1 MTENS
6 ISPELAPEQI
16 SELSPAATPTFS
28 SIAAPSETAAA
39 QQVENAAAPQLTAE
53 LDFLPSFNLAFQQNG
68 VPAVRELKLTNRSD
82 RPLAGLVCTF
92 TSSPEMILPKTIH
105 AEAIAPG
112 ETLAMHDLGIELNCD
127 YLTALSEAVKGK
139 LKLEVFWN
147 GQTVFR
153 QDYDVTAFAA
163 DQWTGRDVM
172 PELLAAFVTPNLDV
186 ISELQARASEEL
198 RKVTGDASIDGYRSG
213 DRKRVYEI
221 CAAIYRAVY
230 SWGIHYSLPPSS
242 IGTPGQRIRFS
253 DNIYQYKLGTCLD
266 TTVLFASVME
276 QCGLNPVIM
285 IHTSHAYIGCHLV
298 DRYFPDIPMDDLQA
312 VRKLV
317 DLDEFLVLETTSVC
331 SGDSASFS
339 RAEAIARKHLN
350 NDDEFQ
356 CAVDICRARRSGIRP
371 LPLRRSVDGL
381 ELAPVEHDVDKLAPE
396 EMRPLQQDVDLSS
409 LEDAG
414 TQSGR
419 VRRWTQ
425 KLLDMSLRNRLLNV
439 RDTKQIIPIACTDIT
454 VLEDKLAADESIALN
469 ALANLLNEKDIHD
482 LATHRESEISTEI
495 RALLDA
501 ELDQH
506 RLWSILPPPELN
518 KRLVA
523 VYRQSKSDLEEG
535 GVNTLFLAIGF
546 LEWKQTERDA
556 KSFLAPILLIP
567 IQIRRKSVAEGFR
580 ISRLDE
586 ETMINETLLE
596 LLRSQ
601 FQLTV
606 PGLDPLPTDDSGVD
620 VGRVMRIFRQ
630 TLKDMKGWEVRE
642 EARIG
647 LFSFGKFIMWNDMT
661 ARQDDLRR
669 NAVVNHLIEGG
680 GLFDDG
686 IEVFPPE
693 EIAQHL
699 DLKNLC
705 CPMSADSSQLTAVV
719 YSGLGK
725 SFVLHG
731 PPGTGKSQTIT
742 NIIAQNLALGRRV
755 LFVSE
760 KKAALDVVH
769 NRLSKIGLKPFC
781 LELHSNKAGKTDVL
795 KQFAEALQ
803 IPEIAPP
810 AEWNAV
816 IASMEQTREELNRYV
831 RELHNVYPNGLS
843 AYDCFSRTL
852 LMTDAPDPALVPEID
867 FLTQSR
873 EECETA
879 ERLASD
885 LAISF
890 QGTSPDALE
899 AMRILDPVP
908 WSPVLE
914 NEILKSARTLVSAA
928 DTLKESF
935 AAVAPLLRMPPHSAN
950 IPAIRK
956 TAELA
961 ALFPSV
967 RDIPSSLVCAQFP
980 AHAEFLKKYLADDR
994 RRAGLENKLNAYRL
1008 DTFPQYDFPG
1018 IAARVE
1024 ENDRA
1029 FFLVKF
1035 FKNNSLLKEL
1045 AALKK
1050 SGGAK
1055 LTVSELKALLP
1066 EAEEYNGL
1074 LRTLESGRAQAE
1086 DLLGAYWN
1094 AGSPDWNAVEAMLT
1108 DAEQVMAVAS
1118 EFADTEALYEALR
1131 GLLPDAKHSFSEYL
1145 PAIQNLQVAE
1155 KGFLAALDDFAAH
1168 SSAAPSM
1175 DNLDGLRDSVQ
1186 AVIDRISDLRA
1197 ALRYLVLAKEARERG
1212 LAKLAAA
1219 LENGTVA
1226 PDGFAEFCGDVF
1238 ASVMLAQILTASPV
1252 LSQFDGA
1259 THNDRIRKFSELDD
1273 KYTALARKLVF
1284 AKLAASLPRRRSG
1297 PCPEG
1302 TELGLLKR
1310 ECEKRARQKPVR
1322 QLLEQIPT
1330 LAPILKPCFLMSPL
1344 SVAQYLPPDAALFD
1358 LIVFDEA
1365 SQIPVWDAIGVIAR
1379 GRQLIVVGDPK
1390 QMPPT
1395 NFFQKQDSEDADDAM
1410 EDAADLESILDECI
1424 AAGVYPTYLNWHYR
1438 SRHESLIA
1446 FSNHYYYEDRLFTF
1460 PAATVSDR
1468 LGVRFV
1474 FVQDGVYDRKSTRT
1488 NRKEAEA
1495 VVEYVF
1501 DRLAHSHKKRSI
1513 GVVTFSQAQKD
1524 LIEDLMEEER
1534 EKHPELEPYFSDKN
1548 PEPPFVKNLENVQ
1561 GDERDVILFSIGY
1574 APDASGKFA
1583 MNFGPLNRQGGERR
1597 LNVAITR
1604 AKEQV
1609 VVFSSIHASQ
1619 IDLARTGAVGAAHLK
1634 YFLDYA
1640 EKGIRIQHK
1649 NDADAAG
1656 NGLAVQIAGFLAEHG
1671 YESEHNFG
1679 SSEYRI
1685 DLAVRNPDRPDQF
1698 LLAIECDGSSYAAQ
1712 RTTRDREHL
1721 RPSVLQSLGW
1731 HTYRAW
1737 SVDWAFARKHAEQDL
1752 LHVLDEIRNTP
1763 EAPEP
1768 ETEPEPEPENGPEQ
1782 VPGETA
1788 AEPDAGKKTETS
1800 PAPVQSASQFRK
1812 DYVVW
1817 RPAKPLNPDLF
1828 YAPESRALIRRQIRE
1843 IIQTEG
1849 PIYGSLL
1856 KKRITKAWGFARA
1869 GGNIAAVLRDCMP
1882 DKLTTTSNADEP
1894 VYWPGNV
1901 SPADYRDYR
1910 IGTDRDAKR
1919 AIDEIPPEELANAM
1933 HEILVDFASC
1943 EQDVLFRET
1952 IRLFGLNT
1960 LTAKARQYL
1969 EYAVAVLQRS
1979 GRI

>member
-1 MTENS
+1 MTES
-6 ISPELAPEQI
+6 DISPVSPEPEAVPRLA
-16 SELSPAATPTFS
+16 
-28 SIAAPSETAAA
+28 
-39 QQVENAAAPQLTAE
+39 AE
-53 LDFLPSFNLAFQQNG
+53 LDFLPFFNLAFQQND
-68 VPAVRELKLTNRSD
+68 VPAVRELKLTNQSAQ
-82 RPLAGLVCTF
+82 PLAGLVCTF

-105 AEAIAPG
+105 VEEIAPG
-112 ETLAMHDLGIELNCD
+112 ETLALHDLGLDLNIEF
-127 YLTALSEAVKGK
+127 LTSLSEAVKGK
-139 LKLEVFWN
+139 LKLEVFRD
-147 GQTVFR
+147 GRTLCSR
-153 QDYDVTAFAA
+153 EYDVTAYAA
-163 DQWTGRDVM
+163 DQWTGLSVM
-172 PELLAAFVTPNLDV
+172 PELLAAFVTPNLDAV
-186 ISELQARASEEL
+186 SELQARASEEL
-198 RKVTGDASIDGYRSG
+198 RQATGDASIDGYHSN
-213 DRKRVYEI
+213 DRRRVYEI

-242 IGTPGQRIRFS
+242 IGTPGQRIRFA
-253 DNIYQYKLGTCLD
+253 DNIFQYKLGTCLD

-276 QCGLNPVIM
+276 QCGLHPVIL
-285 IHTSHAYIGCHLV
+285 IHTGHAYIGCHLV

-312 VRKLV
+312 IRKLV
-317 DLDEFLVLETTSVC
+317 DLDEFLVLETTAVC
-331 SGDSASFS
+331 SGSENATFS
-339 RAEAIARKHLN
+339 KAEAAARTKHLN
-350 NDDEFQ
+350 IDDEFQ
-356 CAVDICRARRSGIRP
+356 CAVDIFRARKSGIRP
-371 LPLRRSVDGL
+371 LPLRRSVNGL
-381 ELAPVEHDVDKLAPE
+381 ELDPVEHDVEKLGPE
-396 EMRPLQQDVDLSS
+396 EMRSLQEEVDLSALDS
-409 LEDAG
+409 AG

-425 KLLDMSLRNRLLNV
+425 KLLDLSLRNRLLNV
-439 RDTKQIIPIACTDIT
+439 RDTKQIIPVACTDIT
-454 VLEDKLAADESIALN
+454 ALEDKLAADETISLN
-469 ALANLLNEKDIHD
+469 PLSSLLNEKDVHD
-482 LATHRESEISTEI
+482 LTMFRGSEVKTEI
-495 RALLDA
+495 KALLDA

-506 RLWSILPPPELN
+506 RLWSILPAPELN

-535 GVNTLFLAIGF
+535 GVNTLFLAAGF
-546 LEWKQTERDA
+546 LEWKMSERDA
-556 KSFLAPILLIP
+556 KSYLAPILLIP

-586 ETMINETLLE
+586 DTMINETLLE

-606 PGLDPLPTDDSGVD
+606 PGLDPLPADESGVD
-620 VGRVMRIFRQ
+620 VARVMQIFRQ

-661 ARQDDLRR
+661 VRQDDLRR
-669 NAVVNHLIEGG
+669 NAIVNHLIEGG

-705 CPMSADSSQLTAVV
+705 CPMSADSSQLAAVV
-719 YSGLGK
+719 YSGMGK

-742 NIIAQNLALGRRV
+742 NIIAHNLALGRRV

-769 NRLSKIGLKPFC
+769 NRLTKIGLKPFC

-803 IPEIAPP
+803 IPESNPP
-810 AEWNAV
+810 SEWDAV
-816 IASMEQTREELNRYV
+816 IASMEQTRDELNRYV
-831 RELHNVYPNGLS
+831 RELHKVYPNGMS

-852 LMTDAPDPALVPEID
+852 GLTEAPDPGLASEID
-867 FLTQSR
+867 FLTQTR
-873 EECETA
+873 EDRETA
-879 ERLASD
+879 GRLVAD
-885 LAISF
+885 LAIAF
-890 QGTSPDALE
+890 RGAAPDALD
-899 AMRILDPVP
+899 ALRILDPVP

-914 NEILKSARTLVSAA
+914 NDILKSARALASAS
-928 DTLKESF
+928 DTLKDSF
-935 AAVAPLLRMPPHSAN
+935 AAVAPLLGMPPHSAN

-956 TAELA
+956 TAELT
-961 ALFPSV
+961 ALFPSTH
-967 RDIPSSLVCAQFP
+967 DIPAKLVDAKFT
-980 AHAEFLKKYLADDR
+980 AHAEFLKTCLANDR
-994 RRAGLENKLNAYRL
+994 RRTALEDKLKAYRL
-1008 DTFPQYDFPG
+1008 DTFSQYDFPG
-1018 IAARVE
+1018 IAARVAE
-1024 ENDRA
+1024 HDKA
-1029 FFLVKF
+1029 FFLVRF

-1045 AALKK
+1045 AGLKK
-1050 SGGAK
+1050 SGGTK

-1066 EAEEYNGL
+1066 DAEEYANL

-1094 AGSPDWNAVEAMLT
+1094 AGSPDWNAVELMLSDT
-1108 DAEQVMAVAS
+1108 ETIMAVAS
-1118 EFADTEALYEALR
+1118 QFADGESLYEALR
-1131 GLLPDAKHSFSEYL
+1131 ALLPDAKRSFAEYL
-1145 PAIQNLQVAE
+1145 PAIRKLQNAND
-1155 KGFLAALDDFAAH
+1155 GFKTALDGFAAH
-1168 SSAAPSM
+1168 ASAATT
-1175 DNLDGLRDSVQ
+1175 LDDLNALRSAVQ

-1197 ALRYLVLAKEARERG
+1197 GLRYLVLAKDAKERG
-1212 LAKLAAA
+1212 LANLTAA
-1219 LENGTVA
+1219 LENGTLDPA
-1226 PDGFAEFCGDVF
+1226 GFAESCGDVF

-1273 KYTALARKLVF
+1273 RYTALARRIVF

-1302 TELGLLKR
+1302 TELGMLKR

-1322 QLLEQIPT
+1322 QMLEQIPT

-1344 SVAQYLPPDAALFD
+1344 SVAQYLPPDAAPFD

-1395 NFFQKQDSEDADDAM
+1395 NFFQKQEAEDADDAM
-1410 EDAADLESILDECI
+1410 EDAGDLESILDECI

-1460 PAATVSDR
+1460 PAANSSDR
-1468 LGVRFV
+1468 LGVRFE
-1474 FVQDGVYDRKSTRT
+1474 FVPDGVYDRKSTRT

-1495 VVEYVF
+1495 VVKYIF
-1501 DRLAHSHKKRSI
+1501 DRLEHSRKKRSI

-1524 LIEDLMEEER
+1524 LIEDLLEDER
-1534 EKHPELEPYFSDKN
+1534 AKHPGLEPYFSDKN
-1548 PEPPFVKNLENVQ
+1548 PEPLFVKNLENVQ

-1574 APDASGKFA
+1574 APDAAGRFA

-1609 VVFSSIHASQ
+1609 VVFSSIHANQ

-1634 YFLDYA
+1634 FFLDYA
-1640 EKGIRIQHK
+1640 EKGIRIQHR
-1649 NDADAAG
+1649 NDAG
-1656 NGLAVQIAGFLAEHG
+1656 SGKNGLAAQIAGFLAENG
-1671 YESEHNFG
+1671 YESEHDFG

-1685 DLAVRNPDRPDQF
+1685 DLAVRNPDKPEQY

-1721 RPSVLQSLGW
+1721 RPSVLHSLGW
-1731 HTYRAW
+1731 HTFRAW
-1737 SVDWAFARKHAEQDL
+1737 SVDWAFARKHAEHDL
-1752 LHVLDEIRNTP
+1752 LQVLDELKN
-1763 EAPEP
+1763 APETP
-1768 ETEPEPEPENGPEQ
+1768 DPEPEPEQKP
-1782 VPGETA
+1782 
-1788 AEPDAGKKTETS
+1788 AETETPETDAETDVEKQEDAP
-1800 PAPVQSASQFRK
+1800 PAPAASQFK
-1812 DYVVW
+1812 KEYSVW
-1817 RPAKPLNPDLF
+1817 RPSGPLNPDLF
-1828 YAPESRALIRRQIRE
+1828 YEPGSRALVRRQIEE

-1849 PIYGSLL
+1849 PVYESLL

-1869 GGNIAAVLRDCMP
+1869 GGNIAAVLRECLP
-1882 DKLTTTSNADEP
+1882 DDLTTTANADEP
-1894 VYWPGNV
+1894 VFWPHEV
-1901 SPADYRDYR
+1901 SPAEYRDYR
-1910 IGTDRDAKR
+1910 VGADRDSKR

-1933 HEILVDFASC
+1933 YEVLVDFASC
-1943 EQDVLFRET
+1943 DRDVLFRET

-1969 EYAVAVLQRS
+1969 EYAMTALQNS

>member
-1 MTENS
+1 MTEY
-6 ISPELAPEQI
+6 SPVSSVPE
-16 SELSPAATPTFS
+16 AK
-28 SIAAPSETAAA
+28 
-39 QQVENAAAPQLTAE
+39 PQLTAGLE
-53 LDFLPSFNLAFQQNG
+53 FLPFFNLAFQQND
-68 VPAVRELKLTNRSD
+68 VPAVQELKLTNRSD

-92 TSSPEMILPKTIH
+92 TSSPEMIQPKTIH
-105 AEAIAPG
+105 AEEIAPG
-112 ETLAMHDLGIELNCD
+112 ETLAMHDLGIELNFD
-127 YLTALSEAVKGK
+127 FLTSLSEAVKGK
-139 LKLEVFWN
+139 LKLEVYWN
-147 GQTVFR
+147 GQTLCN
-153 QDYDVTAFAA
+153 QEYDITAFAA
-163 DQWTGRDVM
+163 DQWTGLAVM

-186 ISELQARASEEL
+186 ISRLQARTSEEL
-198 RKVTGDASIDGYRSG
+198 RKATGDASIDGYRSN

-230 SWGIHYSLPPSS
+230 SWGIHYSLPPTS
-242 IGTPGQRIRFS
+242 ICTPGQRIRFA
-253 DNIYQYKLGTCLD
+253 DNIFQYKLGTCLD

-276 QCGLNPVIM
+276 QCGLHPVILL
-285 IHTSHAYIGCHLV
+285 HTGHAYIGCHLV

-312 VRKLV
+312 IRKLV
-317 DLDEFLVLETTSVC
+317 DLDEFLVLETTSMFA
-331 SGDSASFS
+331 GDNATFS
-339 RAEAIARKHLN
+339 KAEATAHTKHLN
-350 NDDEFQ
+350 IDDDFQ
-356 CAVDICRARRSGIRP
+356 CAIDIYRARRSGIRP
-371 LPLRRSVDGL
+371 LPLRRSVNGL
-381 ELAPVEHDVDKLAPE
+381 ELAPIENDVEKLGPE
-396 EMRPLQQDVDLSS
+396 AMRTLQAEVDLSS
-409 LEDAG
+409 LDSSG

-425 KLLDMSLRNRLLNV
+425 KLLDLSLRNRLLNV

-454 VLEDKLAADESIALN
+454 TLEDKLAADESIALN
-469 ALANLLNEKDIHD
+469 TLSNLLNEKDIHD
-482 LATHRESEISTEI
+482 LAMLRGSEVKTEI
-495 RALLDA
+495 KALLDA

-506 RLWSILPPPELN
+506 RLWSILSPPELN

-535 GVNTLFLAIGF
+535 GVNTLFLAVGF
-546 LEWKQTERDA
+546 LEWKMSERDERTY
-556 KSFLAPILLIP
+556 LAPILLIP
-567 IQIRRKSVAEGFR
+567 IQIKRKSVVEGFR

-586 ETMINETLLE
+586 DTMINETLLE

-606 PGLDPLPTDDSGVD
+606 PGLDPLPADESGVD
-620 VGRVMRIFRQ
+620 VARVMQIFRQ

-661 ARQDDLRR
+661 VRQDDLRK
-669 NAVVNHLIEGG
+669 NAIVNHLIEGG

-693 EIAQHL
+693 DIAQHL

-705 CPMSADSSQLTAVV
+705 CPMSADSSQLTAVI
-719 YSGLGK
+719 YSGMGK

-742 NIIAQNLALGRRV
+742 NIIAHNLALGRRV

-769 NRLSKIGLKPFC
+769 NRLTKIGLKPFC

-803 IPEIAPP
+803 IPETTPP
-810 AEWNAV
+810 AEWDAV
-816 IASMEQTREELNRYV
+816 VASMEQTREELNRYV
-831 RELHNVYPNGLS
+831 RELHKVYQNGLS

-852 LMTDAPDPALVPEID
+852 LLTESPDPGLAPEID

-873 EECETA
+873 EDRETA
-879 ERLASD
+879 ERLVAD
-885 LAISF
+885 LAIAF
-890 QGTSPDALE
+890 RGTTSDALD
-899 AMRILDPVP
+899 ALRILDPVP

-914 NEILKSARTLVSAA
+914 NEILKSARSLASAA
-928 DTLKESF
+928 DALKETF
-935 AAVAPLLRMPPHSAN
+935 AEIAPLLRMPPHSAN

-961 ALFPSV
+961 ALFPST
-967 RDIPSSLVCAQFP
+967 RDIPAKLVCAQFT
-980 AHAEFLKKYLADDR
+980 AHEDFLKTYLSNDR
-994 RRAGLENKLNAYRL
+994 RRTELEDKLKAYRL
-1008 DTFPQYDFPG
+1008 DTFSQYDFPG
-1018 IAARVE
+1018 IAARVAE
-1024 ENDRA
+1024 HDKA
-1029 FFLVKF
+1029 FFLVRF

-1045 AALKK
+1045 AGLKK

-1055 LTVSELKALLP
+1055 LTIPELKALLP
-1066 EAEEYNGL
+1066 DAEEYTAL
-1074 LRTLESGRAQAE
+1074 VRKLESGRTQAE

-1094 AGSPDWNAVEAMLT
+1094 AGSPDWNAVEAMLA
-1108 DAEQVMAVAS
+1108 DAEKIMAIAS
-1118 EFADTEALYEALR
+1118 EFAGEELYEALR
-1131 GLLPDAKHSFSEYL
+1131 ILLPNTKQSFSEYL
-1145 PAIQNLQVAE
+1145 PAIQKLQDAE
-1155 KGFLAALDDFAAH
+1155 NGFKSAMDDFAAQ
-1168 SSAAPSM
+1168 SSAVAAM
-1175 DNLDGLRDSVQ
+1175 DNLDALRKSVQ
-1186 AVIDRISDLRA
+1186 AIIDRISDLRA
-1197 ALRYLVLAKEARERG
+1197 GLRYFVLAKDARERG

-1219 LENGTVA
+1219 LENGTLDPA
-1226 PDGFAEFCGDVF
+1226 GFAESCGDVF
-1238 ASVMLAQILTASPV
+1238 ASVMLSQILTSSSV

-1273 KYTALARKLVF
+1273 KYTALARKIVF

-1344 SVAQYLPPDAALFD
+1344 SVAQYLPPDAAPFD

-1379 GRQLIVVGDPK
+1379 GKQLIVVGDPK

-1395 NFFQKQDSEDADDAM
+1395 NFFQKQEAEDADDAM

-1460 PAATVSDR
+1460 PAATTSDR
-1468 LGVRFV
+1468 LGVRFE
-1474 FVQDGVYDRKSTRT
+1474 FVPDGTYDRKSTRT

-1495 VVEYVF
+1495 IVKYIF
-1501 DRLAHSHKKRSI
+1501 DRLEHSRRKRSI

-1524 LIEDLMEEER
+1524 LIEDLLEEER
-1534 EKHPELEPYFSDKN
+1534 AKHPKLEPYFSDRN
-1548 PEPPFVKNLENVQ
+1548 PEPLFVKNLENVQ

-1574 APDASGKFA
+1574 APDATGKFA

-1609 VVFSSIHASQ
+1609 VVFSSIHANQ

-1634 YFLDYA
+1634 FFLDYA

-1649 NDADAAG
+1649 NDTESSR
-1656 NGLAVQIAGFLAEHG
+1656 NGLAVQIAGFLAENG
-1671 YESEHNFG
+1671 YESEHSFG

-1685 DLAVRNPDRPDQF
+1685 DLAVRNPDKPENF

-1731 HTYRAW
+1731 HTFRAW
-1737 SVDWAFARKHAEQDL
+1737 SVDWAFARKHAEHDL
-1752 LHVLDEIRNTP
+1752 IQYLDELKNAPDTP
-1763 EAPEP
+1763 
-1768 ETEPEPEPENGPEQ
+1768 EPEPEPAEMETS
-1782 VPGETA
+1782 ETA
-1788 AEPDAGKKTETS
+1788 PEPDAETKEDAA
-1800 PAPVQSASQFRK
+1800 PAPAASRFKK
-1812 DYVVW
+1812 DYTVW
-1817 RPAKPLNPDLF
+1817 RSAEPLNPDFF
-1828 YAPESRALIRRQIRE
+1828 YEPGSRALIRRQIEE
-1843 IIQTEG
+1843 IIHAEG
-1849 PIYGSLL
+1849 PIYESLL

-1869 GGNIAAVLRDCMP
+1869 GGNIAAVLRECLP
-1882 DKLTTTSNADEP
+1882 DDLTTTANADEP
-1894 VYWPGNV
+1894 VYWPHEIP
-1901 SPADYRDYR
+1901 PADYRDYR
-1910 IGTDRDAKR
+1910 IGTDRDSKR

-1933 HEILVDFASC
+1933 FEVLVDFASC
-1943 EQDVLFRET
+1943 EHDVLFRET

-1969 EYAVAVLQRS
+1969 EYAVAVLQNS

>member
-1 MTENS
+1 MTEQH
-6 ISPELAPEQI
+6 SPVFPDPE
-16 SELSPAATPTFS
+16 AM
-28 SIAAPSETAAA
+28 
-39 QQVENAAAPQLTAE
+39 PQLTAE
-53 LDFLPSFNLAFQQNG
+53 LDFLPFFNLAFQQND

-82 RPLAGLVCTF
+82 RPLTGLVCAF

-105 AEAIAPG
+105 AEEIAPG
-112 ETLAMHDLGIELNCD
+112 ETLAMHDLGLELNFEF
-127 YLTALSEAVKGK
+127 LMSLSEAVKSK

-147 GQTVFR
+147 GRTLCSQE
-153 QDYDVTAFAA
+153 YDVTAFAA
-163 DQWTGRDVM
+163 DQWTGMAVM

-198 RKVTGDASIDGYRSG
+198 RKATGDASIDGYQSN
-213 DRKRVYEI
+213 DRKRVYEL

-242 IGTPGQRIRFS
+242 IGTPGQRIRFA
-253 DNIYQYKLGTCLD
+253 DNIFQYKLGTCLD

-276 QCGLNPVIM
+276 QCGLHPVILL
-285 IHTSHAYIGCHLV
+285 HSGHAYIGCHLV

-312 VRKLV
+312 IRKLV
-317 DLDEFLVLETTSVC
+317 DLDEFLVLETTSMFA
-331 SGDSASFS
+331 GDNVTFS
-339 RAEAIARKHLN
+339 RAETTARTKHLN
-350 NDDEFQ
+350 IDDDFQ
-356 CAVDICRARRSGIRP
+356 CAIDIFRARKSGIRP
-371 LPLRRSVDGL
+371 LPLRRSVNGL
-381 ELAPVEHDVDKLAPE
+381 ELAPIENKTEKLGPE
-396 EMRPLQQDVDLSS
+396 EMRTLQAEVDLSALDS
-409 LEDAG
+409 SG
-414 TQSGR
+414 TQPGR

-425 KLLDMSLRNRLLNV
+425 KLLDLSLRNRLLNV

-469 ALANLLNEKDIHD
+469 TLSNLLNEKDIHD
-482 LATHRESEISTEI
+482 LSMLRGSEVKTEI
-495 RALLDA
+495 KALLDA

-535 GVNTLFLAIGF
+535 GVNTLFLAVGF
-546 LEWKQTERDA
+546 LEWKMSERDE
-556 KSFLAPILLIP
+556 KTYLAPILLIP

-586 ETMINETLLE
+586 DTMINETLLE

-606 PGLDPLPTDDSGVD
+606 PGLDPLPADDSGVD
-620 VGRVMRIFRQ
+620 VARVMQIFRQ

-661 ARQDDLRR
+661 ARRDDLRK
-669 NAVVNHLIEGG
+669 NSIVNHLIEGG

-705 CPMSADSSQLTAVV
+705 CPMSADSSQLTAIV
-719 YSGLGK
+719 YSGMGK

-742 NIIAQNLALGRRV
+742 NIIAHNLALGRRV

-769 NRLSKIGLKPFC
+769 NRLTKIGLKPFC

-803 IPEIAPP
+803 IPESNPP
-810 AEWNAV
+810 AEWDTV
-816 IASMEQTREELNRYV
+816 VASMEQSREELNRYV
-831 RELHNVYPNGLS
+831 RELHKVYPNGLS

-852 LMTDAPDPALVPEID
+852 CLTEPPDPGLAPEID
-867 FLTQSR
+867 FLMQTR
-873 EECETA
+873 EDRETA
-879 ERLASD
+879 ERLVVD
-885 LAISF
+885 LAIAF
-890 QGTSPDALE
+890 RGAAHDALD
-899 AMRILDPVP
+899 ALRILDPVP

-914 NEILKSARTLVSAA
+914 NDILKIARALVSAA

-950 IPAIRK
+950 IPAILR
-956 TAELA
+956 TAELV
-961 ALFPSV
+961 ALFPSAH
-967 RDIPSSLVCAQFP
+967 DIPAKLVCAQFTS
-980 AHAEFLKKYLADDR
+980 HAEFLKTYLANDR
-994 RRAGLENKLNAYRL
+994 RRAELEDNLKAYRL
-1008 DTFPQYDFPG
+1008 DTFSQYDFSG
-1018 IAARVE
+1018 IAARVAE
-1024 ENDRA
+1024 HDKA
-1029 FFLVKF
+1029 FFLVRF

-1045 AALKK
+1045 AGLKK
-1050 SGGAK
+1050 GGGAK
-1055 LTVSELKALLP
+1055 LTMPELKALLP
-1066 EAEEYNGL
+1066 DAEEYANL
-1074 LRTLESGRAQAE
+1074 LRMLESGRAQAE
-1086 DLLGAYWN
+1086 DLLGTYWN
-1094 AGSPDWNAVEAMLT
+1094 AGSPDWNAVEAMLA
-1108 DAEQVMAVAS
+1108 DAETIMAIAS
-1118 EFADTEALYEALR
+1118 EFAGEELYEALR
-1131 GLLPDAKHSFSEYL
+1131 TLLPNAKQSFADHLS
-1145 PAIQNLQVAE
+1145 AIQKLQDTSD
-1155 KGFLAALDDFAAH
+1155 GFKTTLDSFAAH
-1168 SSAAPSM
+1168 SSAATAM
-1175 DNLDGLRDSVQ
+1175 DNLDALRNSVQ
-1186 AVIDRISDLRA
+1186 SVIDHISDLRA
-1197 ALRYLVLAKEARERG
+1197 GLRYLLLAKDAKERG

-1219 LENGTVA
+1219 LENTTQDPA
-1226 PDGFAEFCGDVF
+1226 GFAEFCGDIF
-1238 ASVMLAQILTASPV
+1238 ASAMLAQILTASPV

-1273 KYTALARKLVF
+1273 KYTALARRIVF

-1344 SVAQYLPPDAALFD
+1344 SVAQYLPPDTAPFD

-1395 NFFQKQDSEDADDAM
+1395 NFFQKQDAEDPDDAM

-1446 FSNHYYYEDRLFTF
+1446 FSNHYYYEDHLFTF
-1460 PAATVSDR
+1460 PAATVSDC
-1468 LGVRFV
+1468 LGVRFE
-1474 FVQDGVYDRKSTRT
+1474 FVPGGVYDRKSTRT
-1488 NRKEAEA
+1488 NRKEAE
-1495 VVEYVF
+1495 VIVKYVF
-1501 DRLAHSHKKRSI
+1501 DRLEHSRKKRSI

-1524 LIEDLMEEER
+1524 LIEDLLEEER
-1534 EKHPELEPYFSDKN
+1534 AKHPNLEPYFSDKN
-1548 PEPPFVKNLENVQ
+1548 PEPLFVKNLENVQ

-1574 APDASGKFA
+1574 APDASGRFA

-1609 VVFSSIHASQ
+1609 VVFSSIHANQ

-1634 YFLDYA
+1634 FFLDYA
-1640 EKGIRIQHK
+1640 EKGVRIQHR
-1649 NDADAAG
+1649 NNAESNQ
-1656 NGLAVQIAGFLAEHG
+1656 NGLAVQIAGFLAENG

-1685 DLAVRNPDRPDQF
+1685 DLAVRNPDRPEQY

-1731 HTYRAW
+1731 HTFRAW
-1737 SVDWAFARKHAEQDL
+1737 SVDWAFARRHAEHDL
-1752 LHVLDEIRNTP
+1752 LQVLDELKN
-1763 EAPEP
+1763 APETP
-1768 ETEPEPEPENGPEQ
+1768 DTEPEPME
-1782 VPGETA
+1782 
-1788 AEPDAGKKTETS
+1788 TETPEPAPESDSEVKEDAS
-1800 PAPVQSASQFRK
+1800 PAPTVSQFK
-1812 DYVVW
+1812 KNYVVW
-1817 RPAKPLNPDLF
+1817 RSAEPLNPDLF
-1828 YAPESRALIRRQIRE
+1828 YAPESRVLVRRQIEE
-1843 IIQTEG
+1843 IIRTEG
-1849 PIYGSLL
+1849 PIYESLL

-1869 GGNIAAVLRDCMP
+1869 GGNIAAVLRECLP
-1882 DKLTTTSNADEP
+1882 DNMVTTANADEP
-1894 VYWPGNV
+1894 VYWPRGID
-1901 SPADYRDYR
+1901 PADYHDYR
-1910 IGTDRDAKR
+1910 VGTDRDSRR

-1933 HEILVDFASC
+1933 YEVLVDFASC
-1943 EQDVLFRET
+1943 EHDVLFRET

-1969 EYAVAVLQRS
+1969 EYAVAVLQNS

>member
-1 MTENS
+1 MTEY
-6 ISPELAPEQI
+6 SPVSSVPE
-16 SELSPAATPTFS
+16 AK
-28 SIAAPSETAAA
+28 
-39 QQVENAAAPQLTAE
+39 PQLTAGLE
-53 LDFLPSFNLAFQQNG
+53 FLPFFNLAFQQND
-68 VPAVRELKLTNRSD
+68 VPAVQELKLTNRSD

-92 TSSPEMILPKTIH
+92 TSSPEMIQPKTIH
-105 AEAIAPG
+105 AEEIAPG
-112 ETLAMHDLGIELNCD
+112 ETLAMHDLGIELNFD
-127 YLTALSEAVKGK
+127 FLTSLSEAVKGK
-139 LKLEVFWN
+139 LKLEVYWN
-147 GQTVFR
+147 GQTLCN
-153 QDYDVTAFAA
+153 QEYDITAFAA
-163 DQWTGRDVM
+163 DQWTGLAVM

-186 ISELQARASEEL
+186 ISRLQARTSEEL
-198 RKVTGDASIDGYRSG
+198 RKATGDASIDGYRSN

-230 SWGIHYSLPPSS
+230 SWGIHYSLPPTS
-242 IGTPGQRIRFS
+242 ICTPGQRIRFA
-253 DNIYQYKLGTCLD
+253 DNIFQYKLGTCLD

-276 QCGLNPVIM
+276 QCGLHPVILL
-285 IHTSHAYIGCHLV
+285 HTGHAYIGCHLV

-312 VRKLV
+312 IRKLV
-317 DLDEFLVLETTSVC
+317 DLDEFLVLETTSMFA
-331 SGDSASFS
+331 GDNATFS
-339 RAEAIARKHLN
+339 KAEATAHTKHLN
-350 NDDEFQ
+350 IDDDFQ
-356 CAVDICRARRSGIRP
+356 CAIDIYRARRSGIRP
-371 LPLRRSVDGL
+371 LPLRRSVNGL
-381 ELAPVEHDVDKLAPE
+381 ELAPIENDVEKLGPE
-396 EMRPLQQDVDLSS
+396 AMRTLQAEVDLSS
-409 LEDAG
+409 LDSSG

-425 KLLDMSLRNRLLNV
+425 KLLDLSLRNRLLNV

-454 VLEDKLAADESIALN
+454 TLEDKLAADESIALN
-469 ALANLLNEKDIHD
+469 TLSNLLNEKDIHD
-482 LATHRESEISTEI
+482 LAMLRGSEVKTEI
-495 RALLDA
+495 KALLDA

-506 RLWSILPPPELN
+506 RLWSILSPPELN

-535 GVNTLFLAIGF
+535 GVNTLFLAVGF
-546 LEWKQTERDA
+546 LEWKMSERDERTY
-556 KSFLAPILLIP
+556 LAPILLIP
-567 IQIRRKSVAEGFR
+567 IQIKRKSVVEGFR

-586 ETMINETLLE
+586 DTMINETLLE

-606 PGLDPLPTDDSGVD
+606 PGLDPLPADESGVD
-620 VGRVMRIFRQ
+620 VARVMQIFRQ

-661 ARQDDLRR
+661 VRQDDLRK
-669 NAVVNHLIEGG
+669 NAIVNHLIEGG

-693 EIAQHL
+693 DIAQHL

-705 CPMSADSSQLTAVV
+705 CPMSADSSQLTAVI
-719 YSGLGK
+719 YSGMGK

-742 NIIAQNLALGRRV
+742 NIIAHNLALGRRV

-769 NRLSKIGLKPFC
+769 NRLTKIGLKPFC

-803 IPEIAPP
+803 IPETTPP
-810 AEWNAV
+810 AEWDAV
-816 IASMEQTREELNRYV
+816 VASMEQTREELNRYV
-831 RELHNVYPNGLS
+831 RELHKVYQNGLS

-852 LMTDAPDPALVPEID
+852 LLTESPDPGLAPEID

-873 EECETA
+873 EDRETA
-879 ERLASD
+879 ERLVAD
-885 LAISF
+885 LAIAF
-890 QGTSPDALE
+890 RGTTSDALD
-899 AMRILDPVP
+899 ALRILDPVP

-914 NEILKSARTLVSAA
+914 NEILKSARSLASAA
-928 DTLKESF
+928 DALKETF
-935 AAVAPLLRMPPHSAN
+935 AEIAPLLRMPPHSAN

-961 ALFPSV
+961 ALFPST
-967 RDIPSSLVCAQFP
+967 RDIPAKLVCAQFT
-980 AHAEFLKKYLADDR
+980 AHEDFLKTYLSNDR
-994 RRAGLENKLNAYRL
+994 RRTELEDKLKAYRL
-1008 DTFPQYDFPG
+1008 DTFSQYDFPG
-1018 IAARVE
+1018 IAARVAE
-1024 ENDRA
+1024 HDKA
-1029 FFLVKF
+1029 FFLVRF

-1045 AALKK
+1045 AGLKK

-1055 LTVSELKALLP
+1055 LTIPELKALLP
-1066 EAEEYNGL
+1066 DAEEYTAL
-1074 LRTLESGRAQAE
+1074 VRKLESGRTQAE

-1094 AGSPDWNAVEAMLT
+1094 AGSPDWNAVEAMLA
-1108 DAEQVMAVAS
+1108 DAEKIMAIAS
-1118 EFADTEALYEALR
+1118 EFAGEELYEALR
-1131 GLLPDAKHSFSEYL
+1131 ILLPNTKQSFSEYL
-1145 PAIQNLQVAE
+1145 PAIQKLQDAE
-1155 KGFLAALDDFAAH
+1155 NGFKSAMDDFAAQ
-1168 SSAAPSM
+1168 SSAVAAM
-1175 DNLDGLRDSVQ
+1175 DNLDALRKSVQ
-1186 AVIDRISDLRA
+1186 AIIDRISDLRA
-1197 ALRYLVLAKEARERG
+1197 GLRYFVLAKDARERG

-1219 LENGTVA
+1219 LENGTLDPA
-1226 PDGFAEFCGDVF
+1226 GFAESCGDVF
-1238 ASVMLAQILTASPV
+1238 ASVMLSQILTSSSV

-1273 KYTALARKLVF
+1273 KYTALARKIVF

-1344 SVAQYLPPDAALFD
+1344 SVAQYLPPDAAPFD

-1379 GRQLIVVGDPK
+1379 GKQLIVVGDPK

-1395 NFFQKQDSEDADDAM
+1395 NFFQKQEAEDADDAM

-1460 PAATVSDR
+1460 PAATTSDR
-1468 LGVRFV
+1468 LGVRFE
-1474 FVQDGVYDRKSTRT
+1474 FVPDGTYDRKSTRT

-1495 VVEYVF
+1495 IVKYIF
-1501 DRLAHSHKKRSI
+1501 DRLEHSRRKRSI

-1524 LIEDLMEEER
+1524 LIEDLLEEER
-1534 EKHPELEPYFSDKN
+1534 AKHPKLEPYFSDRN
-1548 PEPPFVKNLENVQ
+1548 PEPLFVKNLENVQ

-1574 APDASGKFA
+1574 APDATGKFA

-1609 VVFSSIHASQ
+1609 VVFSSIHANQ

-1634 YFLDYA
+1634 FFLDYA

-1649 NDADAAG
+1649 NDTESSR
-1656 NGLAVQIAGFLAEHG
+1656 NGLAVQIAGFLAENG
-1671 YESEHNFG
+1671 YESEHSFG

-1685 DLAVRNPDRPDQF
+1685 DLAVRNPDKPENF

-1731 HTYRAW
+1731 HTFRAW
-1737 SVDWAFARKHAEQDL
+1737 SVDWAFARKHAEHDL
-1752 LHVLDEIRNTP
+1752 IQYLDELKNAPDTP
-1763 EAPEP
+1763 
-1768 ETEPEPEPENGPEQ
+1768 EPEPEPAEMETS
-1782 VPGETA
+1782 ETA
-1788 AEPDAGKKTETS
+1788 PEPDAETKEDAA
-1800 PAPVQSASQFRK
+1800 PAPAASRFKK
-1812 DYVVW
+1812 DYTVW
-1817 RPAKPLNPDLF
+1817 RSAEPLNPDFF
-1828 YAPESRALIRRQIRE
+1828 YEPGSRALIRRQIEE
-1843 IIQTEG
+1843 IIHAEG
-1849 PIYGSLL
+1849 PIYESLL

-1869 GGNIAAVLRDCMP
+1869 GGNIAAVLRECLP
-1882 DKLTTTSNADEP
+1882 DDLTTTANADEP
-1894 VYWPGNV
+1894 VYWPHEIT
-1901 SPADYRDYR
+1901 PADYRDYR
-1910 IGTDRDAKR
+1910 IGTDRDSKR

-1933 HEILVDFASC
+1933 FEVLVDFASC
-1943 EQDVLFRET
+1943 EHDVLFRET

-1969 EYAVAVLQRS
+1969 EYAVAVLQNS